1 MIINSFYLT
10 QIIASVWG
18 DSSDITEAVWQ
29 AGYRKP
35 ERGAE
40 EIVQLT
46 IEIMEGIPDESPY
59 NSRPKDLN
67 DILFGELNDIIF
79 EATWSDLVKPAAL
92 AIIILENGY
101 QKGGG
106 FDVK

>member
-1 MIINSFYLT
+1 
-10 QIIASVWG
+10 
-18 DSSDITEAVWQ
+18 
-29 AGYRKP
+29 P

-79 EATWSDLVKPAAL
+79 EATWRDKVTPAGVAKV
-92 AIIILENGY
+92 ILKNGY
-101 QKGGG
+101 TRDKNDG
-106 FDVK
+106 